1 MSETPDFLDG
11 EIVAVLAGRIEA
23 RFGTPLDE
31 LIRSADQPSATVG
44 LTSVI
49 HAYGLLTQAQSAL
62 EEAEDALV
70 AALETATGEV
80 VDDPVMSL
88 AHQVNQA
95 VEVRDTYAQWVRAL
109 VEVPAG
115 PQRART
121 SPAPRLTTTLPVAAP
136 ARPAQIGIAR

>member
-11 EIVAVLAGRIEA
+11 EIVAVLAGRIET

-31 LIRSADQPSATVG
+31 LIRSTNQASATAG

-80 VDDPVMSL
+80 LDDPVMSL
-88 AHQVNQA
+88 AHQVNRA
-95 VEVRDTYAQWVRAL
+95 VEARDLYAQWVSAL

-115 PQRART
+115 PQRTRT

>member
-31 LIRSADQPSATVG
+31 LIQSANQVSATAG
-44 LTSVI
+44 LSSVI
-49 HAYGLLTQAQSAL
+49 RAYGLLTQAQSAL

-80 VDDPVMSL
+80 LDDPVMGL
-88 AHQVNQA
+88 AHQVNRA
-95 VEVRDTYAQWVRAL
+95 VEARDLYAQWVSAL